1 MSGEGYL
8 EAAVRLGREV
18 AAAAIWSGERC
29 SWVGG
34 MPDEGPGGEIAM
46 TYAAFGP
53 ELYGGTAGVGL
64 VLAEL
69 AAAGEDAELW
79 RTALGALEQALERA
93 GEVAP
98 SSRLGAYG
106 GQLGVALAAAR
117 AGSILGEP
125 KLSERAGGIVAGLDY
140 RTEPLEND
148 LIAGRAGGILALLA
162 LQELGVEGATL
173 EQARELGEDLLAA
186 ADRGPA
192 GWSWS
197 SPSFPQQRNLTGLSH
212 GAAGVGLALLEL
224 SRATGDAVFGEAAEA
239 AFAYERAL
247 FDPRARNWPDL
258 REMAADR
265 GREVAPSCATL
276 WCHGAPGIALARLRA
291 CELGHRN
298 GCEEEARVALE
309 TTVASIRN
317 QIEGGNYSLCHGLAG
332 NAEVVR
338 EAEALLGQDAIV
350 IARSVGDAG
359 IERYLETDRLW
370 PLGVYEGQTDSLMLG
385 RAGVAYFYLRLHDP
399 GRPSLLL
406 LRPESFA

>member
-1 MSGEGYL
+1 VSGEAYL
-8 EAAVRLGREV
+8 EAAVRLGHEV

-69 AAAGEDAELW
+69 AAAGEEAELR

-98 SSRLGAYG
+98 SSRLGAYA
-106 GQLGVALAAAR
+106 GQLGIALAAAR

-125 KLSERAGGIVAGLDY
+125 RLGERASGIVAGLDY
-140 RTEPLEND
+140 RAEPLEND
-148 LIAGRAGGILALLA
+148 LIAGRAGGILALRA
-162 LQELGVEGATL
+162 LHELGVEGATL
-173 EQARELGEDLLAA
+173 ERARHLGEDLLAA

-192 GWSWS
+192 GWSWP
-197 SPSFPQQRNLTGLSH
+197 SPSYPQQRNLTGLSH
-212 GAAGVGLALLEL
+212 GTAGIGLALLEL
-224 SRATGDAVFGEAAEA
+224 HRATGDAAFEEAAEA

-258 REMAADR
+258 RDLGADQPWEAAS
-265 GREVAPSCATL
+265 PCATL

-298 GCEEEARVALE
+298 GREEEARVALE
-309 TTVASIRN
+309 TTVSSIRN
-317 QIEGGNYSLCHGLAG
+317 QMEGGNYSLCHGLAG
-332 NAEVVR
+332 NAEVIR
-338 EAEALLGQDAIV
+338 EAESLLGHDAV
-350 IARSVGDAG
+350 TVAHDVGDAG
-359 IERYLETDRLW
+359 IERYLEADRPW

-406 LRPESFA
+406 LRPEAFA